1 MNGRRA
7 NGQFAK
13 GHVPANAGQR
23 GTHLCGGP
31 ANRGRFRPRH
41 GGTRNRPIGAERVDT
56 RTGEIMVK
64 IAEPS
69 PYASHR
75 AKGWHEKS
83 RWVRRAVAVWR
94 REVGPVPAGYCVFR
108 LVDERTDDRIDVLC
122 LIPRRVVANINR
134 GYWHPDK
141 MAWRDVPNTL
151 AAREEAIALAC
162 LRARVRQLE
171 EARG

>member
-1 MNGRRA
+1 MTGRRA

-23 GTHLCGGP
+23 GTHLGGGP
-31 ANRGRFRPRH
+31 ANRGRYRRGH
-41 GGTRNRPIGAERVDT
+41 GGTRTRPIGAERVEPS
-56 RTGEIMVK
+56 TGEIMVK

-69 PYASHR
+69 PYESHR
-75 AKGWHEKS
+75 RKGWHQS
-83 RWVRRAVAVWR
+83 GRWVRRAVAVWR

-108 LVDERTDDRIDVLC
+108 LLDDRTDDRIDVLC
-122 LIPRRVVANINR
+122 LVPRRVVANINR
-134 GYWHPDK
+134 GHWHPDK

-151 AAREEAIALAC
+151 PAREEAIALAC

-171 EARG
+171 EARQ